1 MEMWLVQFI
10 SRMCMVKTNQILFTI
25 EMSVHYLTIEYC
37 GLGEH
42 REGICSKDHIQSL
55 VFHKPAADR
64 LYVVLQCSP

>member
-1 MEMWLVQFI
+1 
-10 SRMCMVKTNQILFTI
+10 MVKTNQILFTI
-25 EMSVHYLTIEYC
+25 ELSVHYLTVEYC

-64 LYVVLQCSP
+64 